1 MSGEANSLRV
11 AIAGAGPAG
20 AALAFLLARRG
31 IAVTLVERQSDF
43 AREFRGEGLMPGGV
57 EALAQM
63 GLGAE
68 LESLP
73 QARIRDLDVYL
84 NGRHR
89 LHIDASALPA
99 GTPLPRFVSQ
109 PALLEMLVAQAGK
122 HAGFELLR
130 GATVRDVTQAAGRVV
145 GLRVDGP
152 AGPRELAADFVIAC
166 DGRASLVR
174 KRVGL
179 ERRRDAQAFDVVWCK
194 FPLPEFMRARVR
206 GCVGRGH
213 FAIVFEAP
221 DGLLQLGWAI
231 EKGSYGDIRH
241 GGVEHWI
248 EQLAQNLPADL
259 AAWIRAHA
267 AEVTHP
273 FLLDVVCD
281 HLDVWSA
288 PGVLLLGDAAHPMSP
303 VGAQGINIALRDAVV
318 AANHLGPPLLRGA
331 SADELD
337 RAARAI
343 VSERLPEV
351 KEIQTLQ
358 RNAPRVLFQRTLG
371 ARLLMAT
378 VVPLA
383 LRTGLAALALR
394 SVFPRFAR
402 GTTRVSLEF

>member
-1 MSGEANSLRV
+1 VHV

-20 AALAFLLARRG
+20 AALAFAFARRG
-31 IAVTLVERQSDF
+31 IRVTVIERQSDF

-57 EALAQM
+57 EALQQL

-68 LESLP
+68 LEALP
-73 QARIRDLDVYL
+73 QARIQAMDVYL

-89 LHIDASALPA
+89 LHLSVSMLPA
-99 GTPLPRFVSQ
+99 DTPLPRFVSQ

-130 GATVRDVTQAAGRVV
+130 GASVRHVTHSDGRVT
-145 GLRVDGP
+145 GLRVDGVG
-152 AGPRELAADFVIAC
+152 GPRELRADFVIGC
-166 DGRASLVR
+166 DGRASGVR
-174 KRVGL
+174 KHVGL
-179 ERRRDAQAFDVVWCK
+179 DRPRAAQAFDVVWCK
-194 FPLPEFMRARVR
+194 LPLPDFMRGRAR

-231 EKGSYGDIRH
+231 EKGTYGDIRR
-241 GGVEHWI
+241 GGIEHWI
-248 EQLAQNLPADL
+248 EQLAQNVPADL
-259 AAWIRAHA
+259 ADWIRSHA
-267 AEVTHP
+267 REIQHP

-331 SADELD
+331 SGEELD
-337 RAARAI
+337 AAARRVVA
-343 VSERLPEV
+343 ERLPEV
-351 KEIQTLQ
+351 KQIQSLQ
-358 RNAPRVLFQRTLG
+358 TNAPRLLLQRSLG
-371 ARLLMAT
+371 ARLIMRT
-378 VVPLA
+378 LA
-383 LRTGLAALALR
+383 PIFMRSGLATLFIRRVL
-394 SVFPRFAR
+394 PRFAR
-402 GTTRVSLEF
+402 GTTQVTLEF